1 MSKRRLVLKSVAHN
15 VLRELEI
22 LQEAT
27 HPFIVNLYFTFQVSF
42 LLTLF
47 TSLSLILIVG

>member
-1 MSKRRLVLKSVAHN
+1 MSKRRLVCKSVAHN

-22 LQEAT
+22 LQEIS

-42 LLTLF
+42 HKKLF
-47 TSLSLILIVG
+47 LKVCL